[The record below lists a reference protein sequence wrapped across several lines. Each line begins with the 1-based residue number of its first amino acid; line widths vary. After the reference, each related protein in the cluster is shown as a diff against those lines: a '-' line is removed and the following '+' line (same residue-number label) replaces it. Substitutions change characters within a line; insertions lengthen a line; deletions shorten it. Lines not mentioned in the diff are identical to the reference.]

1 MWAGGAK
8 PLLDSGW
15 AALVKDKDVEALKYF
30 ELALEKATAENE
42 QEEKALALFNIGICY
57 YSVSYTKG
65 MEYATKAM
73 DAYKELEISDPK
85 KALEG
90 RSRCLQLISTI
101 SSRQGK
107 FKEAIALSR
116 QAMKGFP
123 PEKDSTGSLALIYN
137 SLGLAYDRLGMP
149 DSSEYYHRLALK
161 ENELTHNT
169 VYMPAS
175 CIYVA
180 EIETRLQHRQE
191 SYELYTRALRIADST
206 GNRQAQS
213 SALLG
218 IGKWTLAFEKNRN
231 KTEVYYM
238 KAMSIANELSDKSFL
253 IKCLQQ
259 LVELKKIQG
268 NFDKALEY
276 EEELGRM
283 KDSLN
288 SWEKQRAVQ
297 SLEVQFNVA
306 EKDRLLR
313 LAEKEKNIARLSNY
327 LLWGAIACLLI
338 ISGIVIWFLRRI
350 NMRNKQLLKAKEELM
365 AAREEQRRIKE
376 QQLHNEIELKETQL
390 QTKEALVE
398 ATREQQRIKEQH
410 YRNEI
415 EFRES
420 QLSAMTLQML
430 QKNELMQELKEQL
443 DRNKESAGDTSLNKI
458 ISKGFNQDKEWQDF
472 NKHFESINKNFYS
485 HLKEAYPD
493 ISPNDL
499 KLCALIRLNLS
510 TKEMAGIL
518 NISPDSVKTAR
529 YRLRK
534 KLHLNTEDNLTEFI
548 MKL

>member
-1 MWAGGAK
+1 MCAGDAK

-15 AALVKDKDVEALKYF
+15 AALVKDRDVEALKYF
-30 ELALEKATAENE
+30 ELALEKATAENNK
-42 QEEKALALFNIGICY
+42 EERALALFNIGICY

-73 DAYKELEISDPK
+73 DAYRELETSDPK

-107 FKEAIALSR
+107 FKEAIALSK

-137 SLGLAYDRLGMP
+137 SLGLAYDRLGMQ
-149 DSSEYYHRLALK
+149 DSSDYYHRLALS
-161 ENELTHNT
+161 ENELTGNK

-180 EIETRLQHRQE
+180 EIETRLRHKQQ
-191 SYELYTRALRIADST
+191 SYDLYSRALHLADST

-218 IGKWTLAFEKNRN
+218 MGKWTLAFEKEES
-231 KTEVYYM
+231 KAEAYYM
-238 KAMSIANELSDKSFL
+238 KAMAVANELRDRSFL

-259 LVELKKIQG
+259 LIALKKIQG
-268 NFDKALEY
+268 HFSKALEY

-306 EKDRLLR
+306 EKDRLLK
-313 LAEKEKNIARLSNY
+313 LAEKEKNIANLSNY

-338 ISGIVIWFLRRI
+338 ISAIIIWFLRRI
-350 NMRNKQLLKAKEELM
+350 NVRNKLLLKTKEELM
-365 AAREEQRRIKE
+365 AAKEEQRRIKE
-376 QQLHNEIELKETQL
+376 QQLQNEIELKETQL

-398 ATREQQRIKEQH
+398 ATKEQQRIKEQH
-410 YRNEI
+410 YKNEI

-420 QLSAMTLQML
+420 QMSAMTLQML

-443 DRNKESAGDTSLNKI
+443 DKNKEAANDSSLNRI
-458 ISKGFNQDKEWQDF
+458 ISKGFNQDRDWQDF

-534 KLHLNTEDNLTEFI
+534 KLQLNTEDNLTEFI
-548 MKL
+548 MQL